1 MRVPATL
8 QRAFATLVAV
18 IPLFGGTD
26 PCTVGALTGHV
37 SLSCVSQAE
46 AAMSCHVQT
55 APQPACS
62 HCGPAAPETT
72 DPRPQGGTCCDLKP
86 QAPGAAEQP
95 TLTAPAP
102 AQHPALVVGTALIA
116 PAPAWHGLSVS
127 AADESPPG
135 EPPLPLSP
143 RAPPLA

>member
-8 QRAFATLVAV
+8 QRGFATLVAV
-18 IPLFGGTD
+18 IPLLGGTD

-37 SLSCVSQAE
+37 SMSCVSQAE

-62 HCGPAAPETT
+62 YCGPAAPETT

-95 TLTAPAP
+95 TLTAPVP
-102 AQHPALVVGTALIA
+102 AQHPALVVSAVT
-116 PAPAWHGLSVS
+116 PAPDCAWHGHS
-127 AADESPPG
+127 APASDGSPPG
-135 EPPLPLSP
+135 EIPQPLSA
-143 RAPPLA
+143 RAPPLS